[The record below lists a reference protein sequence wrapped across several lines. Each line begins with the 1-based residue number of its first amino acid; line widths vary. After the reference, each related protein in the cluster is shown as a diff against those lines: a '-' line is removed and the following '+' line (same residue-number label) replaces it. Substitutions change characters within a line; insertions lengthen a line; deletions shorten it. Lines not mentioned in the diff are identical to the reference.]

1 MTFFGKAA
9 RSPAIRAVETWN
21 PEGES
26 PVLLICEHASP
37 HLPDEFGNLGLSDE
51 ALSSHIAYDPGALE
65 VARTMS
71 SELDAALV
79 AGRVSR
85 LALDCNRDI
94 GAPDLIPERSEIY
107 EIPGNRALPAD
118 EKARR
123 IREIHDKF
131 HESVETILDEP
142 GRIGCVATI
151 HSFTPVYF
159 GVRRSTELGV
169 LHDACAKFADL
180 VIKLAPCFTPLRAG
194 RNEPYGPADGVL
206 YTIRR
211 HAIERGLPNV
221 MLEIRNDLI
230 RSRDQQSETGK
241 ALAELLAAALERLG
255 TAAKQELGACPQS
268 C

>member
-1 MTFFGKAA
+1 MTSFGEAA
-9 RSPAIRAVETWN
+9 RSPAIRAVETLN

-26 PVLLICEHASP
+26 PILLICEHASP

-65 VARTMS
+65 VARAMS
-71 SELDAALV
+71 GELDAVLV

-85 LALDCNRDI
+85 LALDCNRDP
-94 GAPDLIPERSEIY
+94 GAPDLVPERSEIY

-123 IREIHDKF
+123 IREIHGKF
-131 HESVETILDEP
+131 HEAVGAILDEL

-159 GVRRSTELGV
+159 GARRSTELGV
-169 LHDACAKFADL
+169 LHDACAKLADL
-180 VIKLAPCFTPLRAG
+180 VIELAPRFTPLRAD
-194 RNEPYGPADGVL
+194 RNKPYGPTDGVL

-230 RSRDQQSETGK
+230 RSQDQQSEVGK
-241 ALAELLAAALERLG
+241 ALAKLMAAALERLG
-255 TAAKQELGACPQS
+255 TAAKPEPGACPQS
-268 C
+268 S

>member
-1 MTFFGKAA
+1 M
-9 RSPAIRAVETWN
+9 
-21 PEGES
+21 
-26 PVLLICEHASP
+26 LLICEHASP
-37 HLPDEFGNLGLSDE
+37 CLPDEFGNLGLSDE

-65 VARTMS
+65 VARAMS
-71 SELDAALV
+71 CELDAALV

-85 LALDCNRDI
+85 LVLDCNRDI
-94 GAPDLIPERSEIY
+94 GAPDLVPERSEIY
-107 EIPGNRALPAD
+107 DIPGNRALPAD

-131 HESVETILDEP
+131 HGAVEALLNEP

-180 VIKLAPCFTPLRAG
+180 VIELAPGFTPLRAD

-211 HAIERGLPNV
+211 HAIGRGLPNV

-230 RSRDQQSETGK
+230 RSQEQQSEVGK
-241 ALAELLAAALERLG
+241 ALAELLASALQRLG
-255 TAAKQELGACPQS
+255 VAAKPEFGACRQS
-268 C
+268 S

>member
-1 MTFFGKAA
+1 MTSF
-9 RSPAIRAVETWN
+9 REDVRPPAIRAVETLN
-21 PEGES
+21 PDGES

-37 HLPDEFGNLGLSDE
+37 RLPDEFENLGLSDE

-65 VARTMS
+65 VARAMS
-71 SELDAALV
+71 GELDAALV

-85 LALDCNRDI
+85 LVMDCNRDLC
-94 GAPDLIPERSEIY
+94 APDLVPGRSEIY

-123 IREIHDKF
+123 IREIHGKF
-131 HESVETILDEP
+131 HEAVGAILDEP

-159 GVRRSTELGV
+159 GTRRSTELGV
-169 LHDACAKFADL
+169 LHDACAKLADL
-180 VIKLAPCFTPLRAG
+180 VIELAPGFTQLRAD

-211 HAIERGLPNV
+211 HAIERGLPNA

-230 RSRDQQSETGK
+230 RSREQQSEVGK

-255 TAAKQELGACPQS
+255 IVAKPELGACPQS
-268 C
+268 S

>member
-1 MTFFGKAA
+1 MTSYGEPA
-9 RSPAIRAVETWN
+9 RPPGIRAVETWN
-21 PEGES
+21 PGGKS

-65 VARTMS
+65 VARAMS
-71 SELDAALV
+71 GELDAPLV
-79 AGRVSR
+79 EGRVSR
-85 LALDCNRDI
+85 LAIDCNRDI
-94 GAPDLIPERSEIY
+94 GAPDLVPERSEIY
-107 EIPGNRALPAD
+107 EIPGNSALPAE

-123 IREIHDKF
+123 IHEIHDKF
-131 HESVETILDEP
+131 HGAVEEILNET

-159 GVRRSTELGV
+159 GRRRGTELGV
-169 LHDACAKFADL
+169 LHDACAQFADL
-180 VIKLAPCFTPLRAG
+180 VIELAPGFVSLRAD

-230 RSRDQQSETGK
+230 KSREQQLKVGK

-255 TAAKQELGACPQS
+255 TAAKPELGACPRS
-268 C
+268 F